1 MGILI
6 GEAGHGLLG
15 STPVALGV
23 IALTA
28 MVVARVIGGGFLG
41 DGVFFVNQ
49 AVGSAI
55 LIVALHRTG
64 TAAERVIDA
73 LLGGAV
79 AYLISALLLP
89 LSPLAELADARRTL
103 IARLRRR
110 LDELDQ
116 SLRLNRKLGQAWVSD
131 TWDDLQDALAGLA
144 AARRAAHLNAR
155 AVPRWWLQ
163 RAAIDA
169 EIRRSEELD
178 LLVISVFGVMRLAV
192 TMPRDTGLPS
202 SLCAAIAEVHRE
214 LAGAGD

>member
-1 MGILI
+1 MRQRRSSRRERVVLQAPPFRPLVDHARIRVFTSLK
-6 GEAGHGLLG
+6 AMLLASTAAALAWWLAHDVLGHSQPFFAPSAAAISLTTSRLEP
-15 STPVALGV
+15 SARIPVALGV

-73 LLGGAV
+73 LVGGAV

-103 IARLRRR
+103 IAPLRRR

-131 TWDDLQDALAGLA
+131 TWEDLQDALTGLT
-144 AARRAAHLNAR
+144 AARR
-155 AVPRWWLQ
+155 
-163 RAAIDA
+163 
-169 EIRRSEELD
+169 
-178 LLVISVFGVMRLAV
+178 
-192 TMPRDTGLPS
+192 T
-202 SLCAAIAEVHRE
+202 
-214 LAGAGD
+214 